1 MKNKRPTRAEEHE
14 ALALLERA
22 LRTKCEIRHCHNHG
36 WGGTRPPL
44 VSQGGESFS
53 LIYSGVEMARGGS
66 LLALALQMGFS
77 GLQIKQPRRKK

>member
-22 LRTKCEIRHCHNHG
+22 LRTQCQIHYCSNRA

-53 LIYSGVEMARGGS
+53 LMHSGVEMARGGS
-66 LLALALQMGFS
+66 LLALALQMVSMGY
-77 GLQIKQPRRKK
+77 K